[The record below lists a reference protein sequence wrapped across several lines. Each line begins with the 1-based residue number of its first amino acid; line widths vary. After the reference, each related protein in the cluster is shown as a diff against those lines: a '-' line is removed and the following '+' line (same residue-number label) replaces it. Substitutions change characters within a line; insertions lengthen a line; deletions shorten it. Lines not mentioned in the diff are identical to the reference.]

1 MSGFSKKLRLFLTG
15 VLRALPIFGMGAA
28 VIWFF
33 VSGRE
38 LSVEEL
44 LSYTPAEPL
53 LAALFLWLAFAAKS
67 LSLMFPV
74 LLLFAVAGRLFP
86 LPLAFLVNTVGIALT
101 LSIPYMVGRFSGKD
115 LTERL
120 MDKYPRLKEARELRS
135 SNNFFFAFLIRAV
148 GILPCDVVSL
158 YLGNTRMPYLQYIL
172 GGVLGFLPDLICAT
186 IVGMKMSDWR
196 SPWFWL
202 TIAVN
207 IFICAVSLVVY
218 RLYRRRLNFRKER
231 EAHREG

>member
-1 MSGFSKKLRLFLTG
+1 M
-15 VLRALPIFGMGAA
+15 
-28 VIWFF
+28 
-33 VSGRE
+33 
-38 LSVEEL
+38 
-44 LSYTPAEPL
+44 
-53 LAALFLWLAFAAKS
+53 
-67 LSLMFPV
+67 
-74 LLLFAVAGRLFP
+74 
-86 LPLAFLVNTVGIALT
+86 
-101 LSIPYMVGRFSGKD
+101 
-115 LTERL
+115 
-120 MDKYPRLKEARELRS
+120 
-135 SNNFFFAFLIRAV
+135 
-148 GILPCDVVSL
+148 VSL

>member
-1 MSGFSKKLRLFLTG
+1 MSDFSKKLRLFLTG
-15 VLRALPIFGMGAA
+15 FLRALPIFGMGAA

-74 LLLFAVAGRLFP
+74 LLLFAVGGRLFP
-86 LPLAFLVNTVGIALT
+86 LPLAFLVNTAGIALT

-158 YLGNTRMPYLQYIL
+158 YLGNTRMPYPQYIL
-172 GGVLGFLPDLICAT
+172 GGVLGFMPDLICAT

-207 IFICAVSLVVY
+207 IFICAASLVVY
-218 RLYRRRLNFRKER
+218 RHYRRRLNFRKK
-231 EAHREG
+231 GGGTP